1 MDIKKRTEQAQTI
14 LKYLLVLLVIAF
26 ISVLFPNNVRF
37 KYQFEQGNT
46 WGYDDLYAPF
56 DIPIKKSDSE
66 MRSERTE
73 RDSEF
78 SPYYEL
84 NQNALQEQE
93 TAFLKAFNTELETAQ
108 AGTIFVDVVKKPNS
122 YIKQGNKLLQ
132 QIYEKGILQLAPEH
146 EGKGNEFA
154 LNVVRGSTTQTQTL
168 GNLQD
173 LNAAKNI
180 LGNPSAY
187 GNLTEPEFLFPI
199 LESIIKP
206 NITYSKT
213 LTNRFR
219 DEYFDSIPSTK
230 GVVQK
235 GERIVSKGAAITDD
249 IYEKLVSYRGK
260 YEKEVTKDR
269 SGYWVLGGYFL
280 LTALIVGV
288 FLFYIQRYHPTYFE
302 SFNKFVFILMWLAIY
317 GYLVYLVENANVM
330 SAYIIPF
337 CIVPIVIKHFGNSQ
351 LALFTHIIVVLI
363 ASFLSSL
370 GYEFTF
376 MQIIVG
382 IVAILGTVDS
392 RNMSEFFR
400 SILFIFLAYTATFIG
415 LSLIQEGNIFSIDT
429 QIFAW
434 LFLNVVLTL
443 LAYPLVPI
451 LERLFGFTSTNSL
464 IELSDMN
471 RPLLKELSLK
481 APGTLQHSLQVA
493 NLCEAAATEIGADAL
508 LVKAAALYHDI
519 GKTAN
524 PLYYIENQKGEN
536 PHDELS
542 TLDSA
547 KMIIAH
553 VTEGVKLAKK
563 ARLPRIIIDFIETH
577 HGTTRVEYFYRTY
590 MKENPDKEFD
600 ESIFR
605 YPGPRPTTKEQTI
618 MMVADSIEAACKS
631 LKNPTGQ
638 DIDGMVDKV
647 INGKI
652 TTGQLE
658 ESELT
663 FDELERCRTCW
674 KSLLRNIH
682 HVRVEYP
689 EDKKEEG
696 ELKIKN

>member
-14 LKYLLVLLVIAF
+14 LKYLLVLVVIAF
-26 ISVLFPNNVRF
+26 ISILFPNNARF
-37 KYQFEQGNT
+37 KYQFEQGKT
-46 WGYDDLYAPF
+46 WAYEDLYAPF
-56 DIPIKKSDSE
+56 DIPIKKSE
-66 MRSERTE
+66 AEVRAERQS
-73 RDSEF
+73 RDADF
-78 SPYYEL
+78 SPYYEV
-84 NQNALQEQE
+84 NQNALAEQE
-93 TAFLKAFNTELETAQ
+93 AAFEKAFNEELATAQ
-108 AGTIFVDVVKKPNS
+108 AGTIFVDVVKKPNA
-122 YIKQGNKLLQ
+122 YITQGKKLLQ
-132 QIYEKGILQLAPEH
+132 QIYEKGVVQLAPDH
-146 EGKGNEFA
+146 SDKGPEFV
-154 LNVVRGSTTQTQTL
+154 LNIVRGSTTFTQTL

-173 LNAAKNI
+173 LEAAKDI

-187 GNLTEPEFLFPI
+187 GSLAEPEFLFPI
-199 LESIIKP
+199 LETVLRA
-206 NITYSKT
+206 NITFSKD
-213 LTNRFR
+213 LTKRFR

-230 GVVQK
+230 GVIPK
-235 GERIVSKGAAITDD
+235 GERIVRKGAAITDD
-249 IYEKLVSYRGK
+249 IYEKLASYKAK
-260 YEKEVTKDR
+260 YERDVTKNR
-269 SGYWVLGGYFL
+269 SGIGILGGYFL
-280 LTALIVGV
+280 LTTLIIGV
-288 FLFYIQRYHPTYFE
+288 FLIYIQRYHPSYFAQ
-302 SFNKFVFILMWLAIY
+302 FNKFIFILIWLAIY

-392 RNMSEFFR
+392 RNMSEFLR
-400 SILFIFLAYTATFIG
+400 SIVFIFLAYIVTFLG
-415 LSLIQEGNIFSIDT
+415 LSLIQEGTLVNVDT
-429 QIFAW
+429 RIFAW
-434 LFLNVVLTL
+434 LFINVFLTL
-443 LAYPLVPI
+443 LAYPLIPI

-493 NLCEAAATEIGADAL
+493 NLCEAAATQIGANAL

-524 PLYYIENQKGEN
+524 PDYYIENQKGDN
-536 PHDELS
+536 PHGELS
-542 TLDSA
+542 NLESA

-553 VTEGVKLAKK
+553 ITEGVKLAKK
-563 ARLPRIIIDFIETH
+563 ARLPRTIIDFIETH
-577 HGTTRVEYFYRTY
+577 HGTTRVEYFYRNHL
-590 MKENPDKEFD
+590 KENPDTEVD

-618 MMVADSIEAACKS
+618 MMIADSIEAACKS

-638 DIDGMVDKV
+638 DIDGMVDK
-647 INGKI
+647 IITGKMQS
-652 TTGQLE
+652 GQLE
-658 ESELT
+658 ESALT
-663 FDELERCRTCW
+663 FDELEQCRTCW
-674 KSLLRNIH
+674 KALLRNIH

-689 EDKKEEG
+689 EEKKEG
-696 ELKIKN
+696 